1 MCFPSPLLPQFPS
14 DPRDKTVTVTL
25 SNLADGLIV
34 RIPDPHDIPPNWE
47 VYPILGANPD
57 EPQWCGEEQP
67 AGVWDETTE
76 EMVELT
82 GIDLEIP
89 RTDLEPYLGSE
100 VALRYKFLDESSLEL
115 SSEPLLIRIE
125 P

>member
-14 DPRDKTVTVTL
+14 DPREKTVTVTL

-57 EPQWCGEEQP
+57 EPQWRGEEQP
-67 AGVWDETTE
+67 AGVWDETTD

-82 GIDLEIP
+82 GIELEIP
-89 RTDLEPYLGSE
+89 RTDLEPYLGSQ

-115 SSEPLLIRIE
+115 SSEALLIRIE